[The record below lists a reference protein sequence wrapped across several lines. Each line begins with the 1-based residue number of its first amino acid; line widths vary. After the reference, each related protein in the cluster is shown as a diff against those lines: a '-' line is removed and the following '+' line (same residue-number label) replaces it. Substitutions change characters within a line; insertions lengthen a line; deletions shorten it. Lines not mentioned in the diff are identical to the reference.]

1 MSDYQNNENKPNT
14 GALFQNKYKEEG
26 DSKPDWTGPFT
37 NERGDD
43 MRVGIWFRTSK
54 AGNPYIHVEVSEKQE
69 KRESPQKENELHNAF
84 NDGFEQ
90 AKKQHNVE
98 DNFFG

>member
-69 KRESPQKENELHNAF
+69 KRDAAF
-84 NDGFEQ
+84 SDGFEQ
-90 AKKQHNVE
+90 DSPQNSPA